1 VNRAWHHPAVDWR
14 HATVRMWGWKPTVR
28 LRSPALSPDS
38 WQASRRPPRPGLQ
51 GLFARTA
58 ATAPAYAKFLR
69 EHGIDAAE
77 AKTERD
83 FRRLPMT
90 GKDSLREQI
99 RASLRS
105 S

>member
-1 VNRAWHHPAVDWR
+1 METDRPAQVTGAFAR
-14 HATVRMWGWKPTVR
+14 FVAGE
-28 LRSPALSPDS
+28 
-38 WQASRRPPRPGLQ
+38 RRPPRPGLQ
-51 GLFARTA
+51 GLYARTA

-69 EHGIDAAE
+69 EHGIDVAE

-105 S
+105 R